1 MSKIF
6 YIILAIIALVSVIG
20 LFSFCKQN
28 STIIESH
35 QGHGGRGHPHGSGSR
50 HGYGGGWGGG
60 YGGGWGG
67 GYGGGWWGR
76 QYAQPIYLNPYSYG
90 YGGGGVNYNCRN
102 GCVNTGNGWGCQYP
116 GWRAS
121 DCWFASDCDGCGGG
135 RRGGWWF

>member
-6 YIILAIIALVSVIG
+6 YIILAIIALISVVG

-50 HGYGGGWGGG
+50 HGYGGG
-60 YGGGWGG
+60 GWGG
-67 GYGGGWWGR
+67 GGWGGGWWGR

-90 YGGGGVNYNCRN
+90 YGGGVNYNCRN
-102 GCVNTGNGWGCQYP
+102 GCINTGNGWGCQYP
-116 GWRAS
+116 GWRAT

-135 RRGGWWF
+135 RRGGWGWWF

>member
-1 MSKIF
+1 MSKLF
-6 YIILAIIALVSVIG
+6 HVILAIIASISVIV
-20 LFSFCKQN
+20 LFSFCRQN

-50 HGYGGGWGGG
+50 HGGGGWGGG
-60 YGGGWGG
+60 GWGGGGWGG
-67 GYGGGWWGR
+67 GWWGGRR
-76 QYAQPIYLNPYSYG
+76 QYAQPIYLNPHSYG
-90 YGGGGVNYNCRN
+90 NNVNYNCRN

-135 RRGGWWF
+135 RRGGWWFY

>member
-6 YIILAIIALVSVIG
+6 YIILAIIALISVIV

-50 HGYGGGWGGG
+50 HGYGGG
-60 YGGGWGG
+60 GW
-67 GYGGGWWGR
+67 GGGWWGR

-90 YGGGGVNYNCRN
+90 YGGGGGVNYNCRN
-102 GCVNTGNGWGCQYP
+102 GCINNGNGWGCQYP
-116 GWRAS
+116 GWRAT

-135 RRGGWWF
+135 RRGGWGWWF

>member
-1 MSKIF
+1 MSKLF
-6 YIILAIIALVSVIG
+6 YIILAIIALISVIF

-50 HGYGGGWGGG
+50 HGYGGG
-60 YGGGWGG
+60 GGW
-67 GYGGGWWGR
+67 GGGWWGR

-102 GCVNTGNGWGCQYP
+102 GCINNGNGWGCQYP
-116 GWRAS
+116 GWRAT

-135 RRGGWWF
+135 RRGGWGWWF

>member
-6 YIILAIIALVSVIG
+6 YIILAIIALISVIV

-50 HGYGGGWGGG
+50 HGYGGG
-60 YGGGWGG
+60 GGW
-67 GYGGGWWGR
+67 GGGWWGR

-102 GCVNTGNGWGCQYP
+102 GCINNGNGWGCQYP
-116 GWRAS
+116 GWRAT

-135 RRGGWWF
+135 RRGGWGWWF

>member
-6 YIILAIIALVSVIG
+6 YIILAIIALISVIV
-20 LFSFCKQN
+20 LSSFCKQN

-50 HGYGGGWGGG
+50 HGYGGG
-60 YGGGWGG
+60 GGW
-67 GYGGGWWGR
+67 GGGWWGR
-76 QYAQPIYLNPYSYG
+76 QYAQPIYLTPYSYG

-102 GCVNTGNGWGCQYP
+102 GCINNGNGWGCQYP
-116 GWRAS
+116 GWRAT

-135 RRGGWWF
+135 RRGGWGLWF

>member
-6 YIILAIIALVSVIG
+6 YVILAIIVSISVFI

-50 HGYGGGWGGG
+50 HRYGYGGGGYG
-60 YGGGWGG
+60 YGGG
-67 GYGGGWWGR
+67 GGWWRR
-76 QYAQPIYLNPYSYG
+76 QYAQPIYYG
-90 YGGGGVNYNCRN
+90 YDGVNVNYNCRN
-102 GCVNTGNGWGCQYP
+102 GCINTGNGWGCQYP
-116 GWRAS
+116 GWRAT

-135 RRGGWWF
+135 RPGGWWFY

>member
-1 MSKIF
+1 MSKLF
-6 YIILAIIALVSVIG
+6 YIILAIIALISVIV

-50 HGYGGGWGGG
+50 HGYGGG
-60 YGGGWGG
+60 GGW
-67 GYGGGWWGR
+67 GGGWWGR

-102 GCVNTGNGWGCQYP
+102 GCINNGNGWGCQYP
-116 GWRAS
+116 GWRAT

-135 RRGGWWF
+135 RRGGWGWWF

>member
-1 MSKIF
+1 MSKLF
-6 YIILAIIALVSVIG
+6 YFTLAVVAFIGFIAFI
-20 LFSFCKQN
+20 CITKN

-50 HGYGGGWGGG
+50 HGRGYGYGYGYGGGGWGGG
-60 YGGGWGG
+60 
-67 GYGGGWWGR
+67 WWRR
-76 QYAQPIYLNPYSYG
+76 QYAQPMYYG
-90 YGGGGVNYNCRN
+90 YDGVNVNYNCRN

-135 RRGGWWF
+135 RRGGWWWF

>member
-1 MSKIF
+1 MSKLF
-6 YIILAIIALVSVIG
+6 HVILAIIASISVIV
-20 LFSFCKQN
+20 LFSFCRQN

-50 HGYGGGWGGG
+50 HGGGGWGGG
-60 YGGGWGG
+60 GW
-67 GYGGGWWGR
+67 GGGWWGGRR
-76 QYAQPIYLNPYSYG
+76 QYAQPIYLNPHSYG
-90 YGGGGVNYNCRN
+90 NNVNYNCRN

-135 RRGGWWF
+135 RRGGWWFY